1 MVQASKPHGKTQVQ
15 LKGMKMT
22 ALLSIVTKHNLA
34 QHIHLYKRMKK
45 AQLVQALAAY
55 EKKVPSDNK
64 AADVKSKE
72 DKRKANAARY
82 VQTRGKPTASSA
94 APALGRGKR
103 VKKPTAKMAALKGK
117 GKTSR
122 PKIGMTY
129 FGA

>member
-34 QHIHLYKRMKK
+34 QHIHLYKRMQK

-55 EKKVPSDNK
+55 EKKVPGDK
-64 AADVKSKE
+64 ADVKSKV

-82 VQTRGKPTASSA
+82 VQTRGKPTTSSA
-94 APALGRGKR
+94 SPALGRGKR

>member
-55 EKKVPSDNK
+55 EKKVPGDK
-64 AADVKSKE
+64 ADVKSKA

-94 APALGRGKR
+94 SPALGRGKR